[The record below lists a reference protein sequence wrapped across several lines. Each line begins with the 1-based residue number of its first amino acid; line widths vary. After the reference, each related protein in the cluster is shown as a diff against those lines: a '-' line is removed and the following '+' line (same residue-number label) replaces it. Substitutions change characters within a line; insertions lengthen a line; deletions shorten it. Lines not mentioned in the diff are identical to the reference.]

1 MLKTVLK
8 ADGFKLTSLDLE
20 QNHPRLQI
28 INKKYRST
36 AQALGRAAR
45 TASRYLSDNFDSFY
59 IEFIEDNI
67 VILSAE
73 INGNQLID
81 SVASAEPSENFLD
94 TVTFQDTAALVFYQ
108 SDSKKFSWSIGPYV

>member
-1 MLKTVLK
+1 VLKTVLK

-20 QNHPRLQI
+20 QNPPRLQLV
-28 INKKYRST
+28 NQKYRST

-59 IEFIEDNI
+59 IEFIEDDL

-73 INGNQLID
+73 INRNQLID
-81 SVASAEPSENFLD
+81 SVVSAEPSENFLD
-94 TVTFQDTAALVFYQ
+94 TV
-108 SDSKKFSWSIGPYV
+108 KFKTLLL